1 MEVRIWCAR
10 LRESPGGV
18 AWAEPRLSFTH
29 RGFAYSLRAAMSRT
43 PQELRDFLAAP
54 SPAAGDEAW
63 ARFIQRFSPL
73 LLHTARVVTRDHD
86 RAMDAYTLVLG
97 QLREDAGKR
106 LRQYAEDPRSQFS
119 TWLVVVTRRLC
130 LDYLRQRY
138 GRLRGDSVQ
147 ESAEYAG
154 RRRLVDLVAEEIGE
168 DTVLPD
174 SGLAPDDH
182 LRRQELTSAL
192 QVSLARLSPAQRL
205 LLAMRFEDGRS
216 AREIAAALQYR
227 TPFHVYRALT
237 SVLSQLRQS
246 LADVGVCDPEP

>member
-1 MEVRIWCAR
+1 
-10 LRESPGGV
+10 
-18 AWAEPRLSFTH
+18 
-29 RGFAYSLRAAMSRT
+29 
-43 PQELRDFLAAP
+43 
-54 SPAAGDEAW
+54 
-63 ARFIQRFSPL
+63 
-73 LLHTARVVTRDHD
+73 
-86 RAMDAYTLVLG
+86 MDAYTLVLG

-192 QVSLARLSPAQRL
+192 QASLARLSPAQRL

-216 AREIAAALQYR
+216 AREIAAVLQYR